1 MHRLSTHLRG
11 LMVALATLA
20 LTAGVAFAARPVGDT
35 GLERATDA
43 AGKVVPVGPGADEPA
58 LPEPDDGDED
68 TDADEP
74 AVDEDLDEDEDADER
89 DGEDGEDAD
98 EDADED
104 DGDRAEN
111 HGWFVSEAAKGDTPD
126 TYRNHG
132 EYVSEIARGDDG
144 KPGSVEE
151 ADDADQEAGE
161 DSDADE
167 PATTVKATTKD
178 KADRGKSGDAKAGK
192 AKAGKA
198 ERSNRGGK

>member
-1 MHRLSTHLRG
+1 MHRLTTHLRG
-11 LMVALATLA
+11 LLVALATLA

-43 AGKVVPVGPGADEPA
+43 AGKVVPVGPTTDEPA
-58 LPEPDDGDED
+58 PPDPDEDGDEE
-68 TDADEP
+68 EP
-74 AVDEDLDEDEDADER
+74 TVDEDLDEDADE
-89 DGEDGEDAD
+89 DLDEDVDEDLD

-104 DGDRAEN
+104 LDEDADDEADGERAEN

-144 KPGSVEE
+144 KPGSDEE
-151 ADDADQEAGE
+151 TDEADQEADE

-167 PATTVKATTKD
+167 EAATVKAKSKD
-178 KADRGKSGDAKAGK
+178 KADHGKSGQ

-198 ERSNRGGK
+198 ERSKRGGK